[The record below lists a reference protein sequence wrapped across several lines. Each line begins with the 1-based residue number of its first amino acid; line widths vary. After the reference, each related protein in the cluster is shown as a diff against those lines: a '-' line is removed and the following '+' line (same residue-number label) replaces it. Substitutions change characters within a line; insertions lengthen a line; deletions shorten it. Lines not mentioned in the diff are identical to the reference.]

1 MKGIY
6 SLIGFILF
14 ILGFV
19 ALSLSLVGIRLS
31 FLSFLDRISP
41 LFGFVVK
48 LLMIV
53 GGIVMVILARTDWEK
68 ENQETNL

>member
-41 LFGFVVK
+41 LFGFVIK

>member
-6 SLIGFILF
+6 SLIGFLLF
-14 ILGFV
+14 ITGFV
-19 ALSLSLVGIRLS
+19 ALSLSLVGINLKII
-31 FLSFLDRISP
+31 SFLDRVSP
-41 LFGFVVK
+41 LFGFVMK

-68 ENQETNL
+68 ENNEAEL

>member
-19 ALSLSLVGIRLS
+19 ALSLSLVGINLS

-41 LFGFVVK
+41 LFGFVIK

-68 ENQETNL
+68 ENQNTNL

>member
-6 SLIGFILF
+6 SLIGFLLF
-14 ILGFV
+14 IIGFV
-19 ALSLSLVGIRLS
+19 ALSLSLVGINLS

-41 LFGFVVK
+41 LFGLIIK

-53 GGIVMVILARTDWEK
+53 GGIVIVILARTDWEK
-68 ENQETNL
+68 ENNEAEL

>member
-6 SLIGFILF
+6 SLIGFLLF
-14 ILGFV
+14 IIGFV
-19 ALSLSLVGIRLS
+19 ALSLSLVGINLS
-31 FLSFLDRISP
+31 FLNFLDKISP
-41 LFGFVVK
+41 LFGFIVK

-68 ENQETNL
+68 ENNEAEL